1 MTDAA
6 GIDRGWESAAY
17 TAFLAAGFV
26 DVTAQLYARST
37 PAGTTGHD
45 LLATYVR
52 QLRTPMLDTGLVSES
67 MSDPGSWNWSRYLLF
82 VQRTPSPAS
91 TWGRRPFS
99 ADPGDHDMTATDRI

>member
-6 GIDRGWESAAY
+6 VIDRGWGLAAY

-67 MSDPGSWNWSRYLLF
+67 DVDRLLELVTDPRF
-82 VQRTPSPAS
+82 VQRTPSLVS

-99 ADPGDHDMTATDRI
+99 ADPDVQDTSVLDGG